1 MQNYNRLDLG
11 RFGVLAYGNPAVTPS
26 EVAATQVRTA
36 SEMASFITKVED
48 SIQSERNETL
58 SAAYQMDLS
67 RKRDWFKGAGSRM
80 SNQTIADTFGYLRDF
95 ASQRSAPQTSSAV
108 VQAAKWFW
116 CNVEDPEAC
125 KAASS
130 AVASSS
136 PSAALPDYAKKPLLS
151 ARQKQTAL
159 YVGVPVAVTAM
170 VILFIFWRD

>member
-1 MQNYNRLDLG
+1 MQNYNRYDLG
-11 RFGVLAYGNPAVTPS
+11 TFGVLAYGNPAVTPS
-26 EVAATQVRTA
+26 QVAATQVRTA

-58 SAAYQMDLS
+58 SGTYLMELS
-67 RKRDWFKGAGSRM
+67 RKRDQLKMGRV

-159 YVGVPVAVTAM
+159 YVGVPVVLTALT
-170 VILFIFWRD
+170 VLLIFRDRD